1 MQGQYLIIGSY
12 LVICI
17 IVVIVVLHFIRRG
30 IANKYRRKVHELE
43 VAKNMVASTPVSL
56 ELSKVEPIIK
66 NDQMEEKYNDW
77 QDRFDEIR
85 DNKLSRIDDMLI
97 DLDIYID
104 KKDYK
109 NCIYRLAKTE
119 FEIYRVRESADSL
132 LDEIKEITLSEEK
145 YRAIVIKLKT
155 KYREHK
161 KDNQHHRHM
170 YDEMQDAVELQLEN
184 IERRFLDFEKVMEK
198 NQYSEVVHI
207 VKALDTMIEHMGI
220 VVQEVPD
227 LLLMAKQVIPNRM
240 KEVEELN
247 DDMVKQGYPLDYLNV
262 SYNLEESQ
270 KNIDHILDKIR
281 VLNLED
287 CMFELKTMLDYYDSL
302 FVDFEKERLS
312 RKVYVEMETDFSKKL
327 EKTNKVVQEVYNQLD
342 DIKSMYD
349 LNDKDVET
357 IHEVNKIL
365 IVINDDYKKMLAKVE
380 AKSSPYSMLQQEV
393 EELTVRLNQM
403 ENDLDQALKSLGNM
417 YDDEVRAREQ
427 LEEIES
433 FLKQSKERMRTYK
446 LPIITNNYF
455 VQLSEA
461 NEAIEEVIK
470 ELERKPIVIKTLN
483 TRVDTARDLVLKLYN
498 TTNEMV
504 KTAQL
509 AEMAI
514 VFGNRYRSVYDDVDH
529 GLSDAEK
536 LFFNAVDGNYSVYKL
551 QMAIDQKLLSNMKN
565 PFKGSKYCNPYASK
579 VSVSSNKKYVT
590 LECGN
595 YLIYEQDSLEKPYV
609 IYQVGK
615 WTSSEIKGER
625 QEAIL
630 YNYKEDGFPENLEED
645 IFLYEF
651 NTLKGTS
658 FQRVSEIPA
667 EYQITKETKYRYIK
681 NVNY

>member
-1 MQGQYLIIGSY
+1 MQGQYLVLGSY

-17 IVVIVVLHFIRRG
+17 IIVIVALHFIRKG
-30 IANKYRRKVHELE
+30 IANRYRKKVRELE

-66 NDQMEEKYNDW
+66 NDKMEEKYNDW
-77 QDRFDEIR
+77 QDRFDELR
-85 DNKLSRIDDMLI
+85 EKRLARIDDMLI

-109 NCIYRLAKTE
+109 NCVYRLAKTE
-119 FEIYRVRESADSL
+119 MEIYRARESADYL

-155 KYREHK
+155 KYRELNKDFQDHK
-161 KDNQHHRHM
+161 QM
-170 YDEMQDAVELQLEN
+170 YDEMQEAVALQLEN

-198 NQYSEVVHI
+198 NEYNEVVHI
-207 VKALDTMIEHMGI
+207 VKALDTMIEHMSI
-220 VVQEVPD
+220 VIKEVPD

-240 KEVEELN
+240 KEVKELN
-247 DDMVKQGYPLDYLNV
+247 DDMVKQEYPLDYLNID
-262 SYNLEESQ
+262 YNLEESQ

-287 CMFELKTMLDYYDSL
+287 CMFELKTMLEYYDSL

-312 RKVYVEMETDFSKKL
+312 RKVYEEMEVDFSKKL

-342 DIKSMYD
+342 DIKNMYD
-349 LNDKDVET
+349 LDDQDVET
-357 IHEVNKIL
+357 IHEVNKVL
-365 IVINDDYKKMLAKVE
+365 VVINDDYKKMLAKVE
-380 AKSSPYSMLQQEV
+380 AKSSPYSMLHKEV
-393 EELTVRLNQM
+393 EDLTNRLKVM
-403 ENDLDQALKSLGNM
+403 EEDLDRALKSLGNM

-433 FLKQSKERMRTYK
+433 FLKQSKEKMRGYK

-498 TTNEMV
+498 TTNEMI

-514 VFGNRYRSVYDDVDH
+514 VFGNRYRTVYDEVDS
-529 GLSDAEK
+529 GLSDAEN
-536 LFFNAVDGNYSVYKL
+536 LFFKGEYKRALDVSIKAVSMVDENIYR
-551 QMAIDQKLLSNMKN
+551 KLLAV
-565 PFKGSKYCNPYASK
+565 Y
-579 VSVSSNKKYVT
+579 
-590 LECGN
+590 
-595 YLIYEQDSLEKPYV
+595 D
-609 IYQVGK
+609 
-615 WTSSEIKGER
+615 R
-625 QEAIL
+625 
-630 YNYKEDGFPENLEED
+630 
-645 IFLYEF
+645 
-651 NTLKGTS
+651 
-658 FQRVSEIPA
+658 
-667 EYQITKETKYRYIK
+667 
-681 NVNY
+681 

>member
-17 IVVIVVLHFIRRG
+17 VIVIVALHFIRRG
-30 IANKYRRKVHELE
+30 IANRYRRRVQELE

-66 NDQMEEKYNDW
+66 NDKMEEKYNDW
-77 QDRFDEIR
+77 QDRFDELR
-85 DNKLSRIDDMLI
+85 EKKLAQIDDMLI

-119 FEIYRVRESADSL
+119 MEIYKARESADYL

-155 KYREHK
+155 KYRELNKEFQDHK
-161 KDNQHHRHM
+161 QM
-170 YDEMQDAVELQLEN
+170 YDEMQEAISLQLEN

-198 NQYSEVVHI
+198 NEYNEVVHI

-220 VVQEVPD
+220 VIKEVPD

-240 KEVEELN
+240 KEVRELN
-247 DDMVKQGYPLDYLNV
+247 DDMLKQEYPLDYLNID
-262 SYNLEESQ
+262 YNLEESQ
-270 KNIDHILDKIR
+270 KNIDHILDKVR

-287 CMFELKTMLDYYDSL
+287 CMFELKTMLEYYDSL

-312 RKVYVEMETDFSKKL
+312 RKVYEEMEADFSKKL

-349 LNDKDVET
+349 LNDQDVET
-357 IHEVNKIL
+357 IHEVNKTL
-365 IVINDDYKKMLAKVE
+365 VVINDDYKKMLAKVE
-380 AKSSPYSMLQQEV
+380 AKSSPYSMLHKEV
-393 EELTVRLNQM
+393 EELTVRLKEM
-403 ENDLDQALKSLGNM
+403 EEDLDQALKSLGNM
-417 YDDEVRAREQ
+417 YDDEIRAREQ

-433 FLKQSKERMRTYK
+433 FLKQSKDKMRSYK

-498 TTNEMV
+498 TTNEMI

-514 VFGNRYRSVYDDVDH
+514 VFGNRYRDVYNEVDSGLNEAETLFFKGEYKSALDVSIKAVSLVDENIYRKLLAVYD
-529 GLSDAEK
+529 S
-536 LFFNAVDGNYSVYKL
+536 
-551 QMAIDQKLLSNMKN
+551 
-565 PFKGSKYCNPYASK
+565 
-579 VSVSSNKKYVT
+579 
-590 LECGN
+590 
-595 YLIYEQDSLEKPYV
+595 
-609 IYQVGK
+609 
-615 WTSSEIKGER
+615 
-625 QEAIL
+625 
-630 YNYKEDGFPENLEED
+630 
-645 IFLYEF
+645 
-651 NTLKGTS
+651 
-658 FQRVSEIPA
+658 
-667 EYQITKETKYRYIK
+667 
-681 NVNY
+681 

>member
-155 KYREHK
+155 KYRELN
-161 KDNQHHRHM
+161 KDFQDHRQM

-342 DIKSMYD
+342 DIKNMYD

-536 LFFNAVDGNYSVYKL
+536 LFFKGEYKKALDISIKSVSLVDENIYR
-551 QMAIDQKLLSNMKN
+551 KLLAVYDK
-565 PFKGSKYCNPYASK
+565 
-579 VSVSSNKKYVT
+579 
-590 LECGN
+590 
-595 YLIYEQDSLEKPYV
+595 
-609 IYQVGK
+609 
-615 WTSSEIKGER
+615 
-625 QEAIL
+625 
-630 YNYKEDGFPENLEED
+630 
-645 IFLYEF
+645 
-651 NTLKGTS
+651 
-658 FQRVSEIPA
+658 
-667 EYQITKETKYRYIK
+667 
-681 NVNY
+681 